1 MAFRR
6 DIGFF
11 FFYSYVTIGTR
22 EKKCNRIQYHEYD
35 VCLYIV
41 ALVIKC
47 LTKRYHFKNAH
58 TVTFYRPNS
67 AFTSN

>member
-35 VCLYIV
+35 VCLYIG

-47 LTKRYHFKNAH
+47 LTKRYHFNAQ

>member
-11 FFYSYVTIGTR
+11 FLQLCDHWNM
-22 EKKCNRIQYHEYD
+22 EEKCNRIQYHEYD